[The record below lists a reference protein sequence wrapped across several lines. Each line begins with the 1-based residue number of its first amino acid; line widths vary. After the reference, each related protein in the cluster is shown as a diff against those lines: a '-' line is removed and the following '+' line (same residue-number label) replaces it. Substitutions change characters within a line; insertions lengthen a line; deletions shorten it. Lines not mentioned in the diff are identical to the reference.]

1 LSEVETKK
9 IFPENLPLV
18 STSLNQRG
26 KSQPAGKISTS
37 RKNNK
42 NFKMSELLSFFL
54 VIIIT
59 LIAIRFFIAQN
70 SYEKILGF
78 YFIFTNL
85 ILLILISSVTNFDSI
100 LDIIILLFL
109 LKLMAV
115 LFLLFNRKKI

>member
-1 LSEVETKK
+1 
-9 IFPENLPLV
+9 
-18 STSLNQRG
+18 
-26 KSQPAGKISTS
+26 
-37 RKNNK
+37 
-42 NFKMSELLSFFL
+42 MSELLSFFL
-54 VIIIT
+54 VIIIA

-70 SYEKILGF
+70 SYEKILSF

>member
-1 LSEVETKK
+1 
-9 IFPENLPLV
+9 
-18 STSLNQRG
+18 
-26 KSQPAGKISTS
+26 
-37 RKNNK
+37 
-42 NFKMSELLSFFL
+42 MSEILSFFL
-54 VIIIT
+54 VIAII
-59 LIAIRFFIAQN
+59 LISIRFFIAQN
-70 SYEKILGF
+70 SYEKILSF

>member
-1 LSEVETKK
+1 
-9 IFPENLPLV
+9 
-18 STSLNQRG
+18 
-26 KSQPAGKISTS
+26 
-37 RKNNK
+37 
-42 NFKMSELLSFFL
+42 MSEILSFFL
-54 VIIIT
+54 VIAIT
-59 LIAIRFFIAQN
+59 LISIRFFIAQN
-70 SYEKILGF
+70 SYEKILSF